1 MKSKKK
7 PTKKRAS
14 PKEWTDA
21 RRHSFIVSALR
32 YGSRR
37 WPPRFE
43 VLEEAKTE
51 KKINVQTGRMAQHY
65 RCAIC
70 GGEGVATNTEVD
82 HISPVVDKTGF
93 TTWDSYIENMFCDK
107 ENLQVVCRAC
117 HQIKSKEERAQR
129 KSD

>member
-1 MKSKKK
+1 LKSKKK

-51 KKINVQTGRMAQHY
+51 KKINKATGRMAQHY
-65 RCAIC
+65 LCATC
-70 GGEGVATNTEVD
+70 CNEFSATGVQVD
-82 HISPVVDKTGF
+82 HIEPIVDPQGF
-93 TTWDSYIENMFCDK
+93 TTWDVYIEKMFCGK
-107 ENLQVVCRAC
+107 ENLQVLCKAC
-117 HQIKSKEERAQR
+117 HALKTKLER
-129 KSD
+129 KK